1 MQAGAA
7 PDGVSCAPMSYRSAL
22 FPFALA
28 ACASD
33 PPPLAVPDAGVAL
46 VDAPEAG
53 PAVAPVVLDR
63 EIGAMTA
70 AVETARI
77 TADLDALVAFG
88 TRNTCSALDDPARGI
103 GAARALLL
111 RRFGALPGVQARADD
126 FAQTVCPAAGGPQQN
141 VVAWIPGATQPER
154 LVLIGA
160 HYDSMGSEET
170 LGRVDGSIPA
180 PGANDSGSQTALLL
194 EAARVMAGRAY
205 DATVVFVAFAA
216 EEQGLHGSVH
226 FVRSLGALFPD
237 ATVEAMF
244 NCDVVGGDAS
254 ANDADALARFRLY
267 SPGTPR
273 EISPV
278 VPDGMEREGTPDDT
292 SPARGLMRY
301 VGAWGAAY
309 APEMTMVPRLRQDR
323 PGRSGDHASFLDRG
337 LPAVR
342 FIEVNEG
349 RAHQHTPDDVVANM
363 TPAYT
368 ARMARVLVGT
378 VASLARAPSA
388 PTGLAATREGDGV
401 ALSWEAAAGE
411 VDHYVVAAR
420 PAAENLYRRRL
431 LVGAGELRGRWS
443 AASLGVEGAEAFFV
457 SVAAVDAQGHES
469 LFAYPELRCDAAECA
484 VQAGSLEVTRSR
496 RL

>member
-1 MQAGAA
+1 
-7 PDGVSCAPMSYRSAL
+7 MSYRVAAL
-22 FPFALA
+22 SFALV
-28 ACASD
+28 ACAAD
-33 PPPLAVPDAGVAL
+33 PPPDPAGSDAGGAP
-46 VDAPEAG
+46 VDAPDAG

-63 EIGAMTA
+63 EISAMTA
-70 AVETARI
+70 AVETARVA
-77 TADLDALVAFG
+77 ADLDALVAFES
-88 TRNTCSALDDPARGI
+88 RNTCSALDDPARGI
-103 GAARALLL
+103 GAAREMLL
-111 RRFGALPGVQARADD
+111 RRFAALPGVRVRGDE
-126 FAQTVCPAAGGPQQN
+126 FAQSFCPGAPGPQQN

-154 LVLIGA
+154 LVLIGG

-194 EAARVMAGRAY
+194 EAARVMAGHAY

-226 FVRSLGALFPD
+226 FVRSLGTLFPG
-237 ATVEAMF
+237 AAVEALF

-254 ANDADALARFRLY
+254 ANTADALHRFRLY

-278 VPDGMEREGTPDDT
+278 VPDGTEREGLTDDT

-309 APEMTMVPRLRQDR
+309 VPEMTMVPRLRQDR

-342 FIEVNEG
+342 FIELNEG

-368 ARMARVLVGT
+368 TRMARVLVGT
-378 VASLARAPSA
+378 VASLARAPA
-388 PTGLAATREGDGV
+388 PPTGVAATREGDAV
-401 ALSWEAAAGE
+401 ALSWEAAPGE

-420 PAAENLYRRRL
+420 PVSENLYRRR
-431 LVGAGELRGRWS
+431 VAVAGGELRGRWS
-443 AASLGVEGAEAFFV
+443 AAALGVEGAEAFFV